1 METKES
7 SVSYCVVNA
16 FSQLS
21 VSVDMKFFVLK
32 KTKNKKTM
40 NLSPAGK
47 QIPLLPIQLPFQH
60 PAGPVQSTGWW

>member
-21 VSVDMKFFVLK
+21 VSVDMKFFCFK
-32 KTKNKKTM
+32 QKTM

-47 QIPLLPIQLPFQH
+47 QIPLLLIHLLFQH